1 MRARGRSVWYCP
13 KRDRWIYEA
22 RVAKLEGGYLKRQRT
37 AASRLEA
44 EELVEKLY
52 QELKSSK
59 RQSRSSRTFQQCV
72 NKYLELKSYS
82 LASSTVANH
91 QYLFEKYLFGIFGE
105 RTASEI
111 SSEDFLHLFAK
122 YRNEGLSATTVNKL
136 RAITAAVYKFAITFK
151 WLSENPISVIPAFR
165 RVDGEHTQVQEPWSP
180 EEAKEFLSLVQ
191 GTPIDFAMHV
201 TLSLGLRKGEALGIR
216 WEDVNFEQGW
226 IDIKR
231 SRSASRYLD
240 EMGKVRSHS
249 EEGLL
254 KTKSS
259 RRRLELTPLVA
270 MSLLR
275 ERERQESQGWILR
288 PQDPISRGSI
298 GRALTESTLYRRYK
312 KICDENNLRK
322 IRIHDHRHTAAVIAL
337 ESHVEPLAVSYGL
350 GHASFEITRRIY
362 AGRVVGLSRHFS
374 IALSKELGSEID
386 APTPTGLSGG
396 RVS

>member
-1 MRARGRSVWYCP
+1 MRASGRSVWFCD
-13 KRDRWIYEA
+13 KRNRWIYEA
-22 RVAKLEGGYLKRQRT
+22 RIPKLGGGYEKLQRT
-37 AASRLEA
+37 ARSRRNA
-44 EELVEKLY
+44 EELVEELY
-52 QELKSSK
+52 QELKASK
-59 RQSRSSRTFQQCV
+59 RRIGFTRTFESCV
-72 NKYLELKSYS
+72 HDYLKIKSHS
-82 LASSTVANH
+82 LAHSTVANH
-91 QYLFEKYLFGIFGE
+91 QYLFEKYLFGILGG
-105 RTASEI
+105 RPASEI
-111 SSEDFLHLFAK
+111 SSDEFHQVFVQ
-122 YRNEGLSATTVNKL
+122 YRNDGLSAATVNKL
-136 RAITAAVYKFAITFK
+136 RAITSAVYKFAITFK
-151 WLSENPISVIPAFR
+151 WLSDNPIAAIPSFR
-165 RVDGEHTQVQEPWSP
+165 KVDGETTRVQEPWSAS
-180 EEAKEFLSLVQ
+180 EAKEFLSLVR

-240 EMGKVRSHS
+240 DKGNVRSQTQ
-249 EEGLL
+249 EGQL

-259 RRRLELTPLVA
+259 RRRLELTPIVA
-270 MSLLR
+270 MSLMR
-275 ERERQESQGWILR
+275 ERERQENQGWTLML
-288 PQDPISRGSI
+288 QDPISRGAM
-298 GRALTESTLYRRYK
+298 GRALTESTLYRSYK
-312 KICDENNLRK
+312 RICDDNNLRK

-386 APTPTGLSGG
+386 VPTPTGLSGG